1 MKATRIAAWLA
12 ALGCG
17 LAGAQMKTSQSG
29 EMCDPCLPPAMK
41 KLETPKRA
49 STAGPALRAEV
60 EQRLRAP
67 FDAAAREGVLTREQA
82 AAAGLG
88 FIASNFEAIDRR
100 GRGAIRFEDYKA
112 FLKERGAALD

>member
-1 MKATRIAAWLA
+1 MNMKLAAWIAALWSGFA
-12 ALGCG
+12 M
-17 LAGAQMKTSQSG
+17 AQAPAVQMG
-29 EMCDPCLPPAMK
+29 EMCDPCVPPA
-41 KLETPKRA
+41 LRNQPVPKRA
-49 STAGPALRAEV
+49 SAAGPALRSEV

-88 FIASNFEAIDRR
+88 FIVRNFGAIDRA
-100 GRGAIRFEDYKA
+100 GRGSIRFEDYKA

>member
-1 MKATRIAAWLA
+1 MKMKLAAWIAALWG
-12 ALGCG
+12 GC
-17 LAGAQMKTSQSG
+17 AMAQAPAVQIG
-29 EMCDPCLPPAMK
+29 EMCDPCVPPA
-41 KLETPKRA
+41 LRNAPVPKRA
-49 STAGPALRAEV
+49 SAQGPALRSEV

-88 FIASNFEAIDRR
+88 FIVRNFAAIDRT
-100 GRGAIRFEDYKA
+100 GRGSIRFEDYKA

>member
-1 MKATRIAAWLA
+1 MKTKIVAWLA
-12 ALGCG
+12 AMASGCA
-17 LAGAQMKTSQSG
+17 LAQPPAVQIG

-41 KLETPKRA
+41 NAPIPKRA
-49 STAGPALRAEV
+49 ATHGPALRGEV

-67 FDAAAREGVLTREQA
+67 FDAAAREGLLTREQA

-88 FIASNFEAIDRR
+88 FIARNFEAIDRT

>member
-1 MKATRIAAWLA
+1 MNMKLAILLA
-12 ALGCG
+12 ALW
-17 LAGAQMKTSQSG
+17 SG
-29 EMCDPCLPPAMK
+29 SAVAAPAVQTGELCDPCVPPA
-41 KLETPKRA
+41 LRNAPTPKRA
-49 STAGPALRAEV
+49 SAEGAALRSQV

-88 FIASNFEAIDRR
+88 FIVRNFDAIDRG

-112 FLKERGAALD
+112 FLTERGAALD

>member
-1 MKATRIAAWLA
+1 MKMKMIGWLA
-12 ALGCG
+12 ALACGC
-17 LAGAQMKTSQSG
+17 ASAQMKVDQG
-29 EMCDPCLPPAMK
+29 REMCDPCLPSAVKSAPI
-41 KLETPKRA
+41 PKRTMTQGA
-49 STAGPALRAEV
+49 ALRSEV

-67 FDAAAREGVLTREQA
+67 FDAAAREGLLTREQA

-88 FIASNFEAIDRR
+88 LIVHNFDAIDRG